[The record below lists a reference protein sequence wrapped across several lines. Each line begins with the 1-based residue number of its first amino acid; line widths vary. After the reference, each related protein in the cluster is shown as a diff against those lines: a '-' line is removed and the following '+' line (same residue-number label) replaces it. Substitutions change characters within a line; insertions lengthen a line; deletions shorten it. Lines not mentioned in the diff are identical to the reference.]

1 MLAVGATAAAVK
13 VHDFF
18 EGETLLRDL
27 VDEAVRAERIT
38 FRDRIFT
45 PSVTLWAFLA

>member
-1 MLAVGATAAAVK
+1 MLTGIGVSLLAVGATAAAVK

-27 VDEAVRAERIT
+27 VDEAVLSRTSLAELNRA
-38 FRDRIFT
+38 
-45 PSVTLWAFLA
+45 W